1 MTTISFYRKTC
12 VLNLI
17 AKIFCR
23 IFISLNYIIVNL
35 VVVLEEMTEQ
45 GTLLGPRMQLH
56 PTSLNKMHLLVMPD
70 MNSQQSIQL
79 KQINKQKPK
88 TNKQNPNDNPL
99 IFVMPDAKAYDQLV
113 RTLQRASHNH
123 DLQRKNIHKNTVCGS
138 LNLRKHFLKPLFYS
152 GSSICLSVWALLYPV
167 Y

>member
-1 MTTISFYRKTC
+1 M
-12 VLNLI
+12 LNLI
-17 AKIFCR
+17 AKVFCR

-99 IFVMPDAKAYDQLV
+99 IFVMPDAQAYDQLV
-113 RTLQRASHNH
+113 RN
-123 DLQRKNIHKNTVCGS
+123 LQRKNIHKNTVCGS

>member
-1 MTTISFYRKTC
+1 M
-12 VLNLI
+12 LNLI

-99 IFVMPDAKAYDQLV
+99 IFVMPDAQAYDQLV
-113 RTLQRASHNH
+113 RN
-123 DLQRKNIHKNTVCGS
+123 LQRKNIHKNTVCGS

>member
-99 IFVMPDAKAYDQLV
+99 IFVMPDAQAYDQLV
-113 RTLQRASHNH
+113 RN
-123 DLQRKNIHKNTVCGS
+123 LQRKNIHKNTVCGS

-152 GSSICLSVWALLYPV
+152 GSSIYLSVWALLYPV

>member
-99 IFVMPDAKAYDQLV
+99 IFVMPDAQAYDQLV
-113 RTLQRASHNH
+113 RN
-123 DLQRKNIHKNTVCGS
+123 LQRKNIHKNTVCGP